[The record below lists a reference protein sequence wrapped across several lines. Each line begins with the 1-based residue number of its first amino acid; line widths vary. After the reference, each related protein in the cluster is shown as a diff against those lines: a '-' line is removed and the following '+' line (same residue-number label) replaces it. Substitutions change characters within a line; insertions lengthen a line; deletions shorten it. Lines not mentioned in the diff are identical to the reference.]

1 MFHET
6 DRSDE
11 VLGNEVEYTCKAG
24 ILAVGQ
30 ACDML
35 QESSIA
41 LASLE
46 RDLPFNTLAFLPSYR
61 PSSDLFGAGSH
72 VRIKTKICEPR
83 SNQSGVCRLY

>member
-41 LASLE
+41 LASQE
-46 RDLPFNTLAFLPSYR
+46 RGPSIQHPR
-61 PSSDLFGAGSH
+61 FFALVPS
-72 VRIKTKICEPR
+72 V
-83 SNQSGVCRLY
+83 